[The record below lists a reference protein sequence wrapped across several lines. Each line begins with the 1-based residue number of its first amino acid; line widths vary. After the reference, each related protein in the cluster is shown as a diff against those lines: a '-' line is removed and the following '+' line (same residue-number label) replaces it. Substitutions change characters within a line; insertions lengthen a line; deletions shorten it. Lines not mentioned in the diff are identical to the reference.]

1 MEFNEYNESVKNWT
15 NGILDNYRKD
25 AELTIRYCNELI
37 DYGEKTADSKLLGF
51 GYYHLAMTLY
61 CLNDYDN
68 IFDIVVRAIEHLEK
82 AQSWSM
88 LARACNILGIITSS
102 RDNQP
107 VAYDYYL
114 DGLMYC
120 KKYGLLEEQ
129 SIINVNCGALNIKVG
144 RYEEAME
151 YFQKAMEYIA
161 SAPDEPSYHTR
172 MISLYENMINCKV
185 LENNF
190 TGIDEMLEIVER
202 EHLPYADAID
212 RLGMLI
218 SKTFYM
224 HKSGQIEKRDE
235 CIRHIDSVITQDMLF
250 LDLIEDFFVYLEVLF
265 ESGKSDEFWHLMEL
279 MEPMINNLKVTS
291 MQMRLLGLKIRFYR
305 NHHMSAEYLQAA
317 GLYYELSER
326 KELESKAMIK
336 EVIKLR
342 ANFEKVN
349 RAKKRMEKE
358 NKRLAA
364 QSETDPLTG
373 MANRRKLNIQADEM
387 FLHALKCGHNFAIEI
402 LDVDYFKEYNDN
414 YGHQEGDKC
423 LIAIAG
429 CIGEVAGAHGGF
441 CARYGGDEFV
451 VMYENISK
459 EAAKEYVEELRCK
472 VMELALPHR
481 YSKMLPIVTITQGMY
496 CDVPKEEN
504 RVWDFLHVADEILYS
519 VKTDNRGSCRVADRA
534 EFALMSGYG
543 TMIQGQA

>member
-15 NGILDNYRKD
+15 KGILDNYRKD
-25 AELTIRYCNELI
+25 AEMTIRYCNELI
-37 DYGEKTADSKLLGF
+37 EYGEKTADSKLLGF

-102 RDNQP
+102 RGNQP

-129 SIINVNCGALNIKVG
+129 GIINVNCGALNIKVG

-151 YFQKAMEYIA
+151 YFQKAMEYIV

-190 TGIDEMLEIVER
+190 TGIDEMLEIVDR
-202 EHLPYADAID
+202 EHLPFADAID

-235 CIRHIDSVITQDMLF
+235 CIRHIDSAITQDMLF

-305 NHHMSAEYLQAA
+305 NHHMSAEYL
-317 GLYYELSER
+317 
-326 KELESKAMIK
+326 
-336 EVIKLR
+336 
-342 ANFEKVN
+342 
-349 RAKKRMEKE
+349 
-358 NKRLAA
+358 
-364 QSETDPLTG
+364 
-373 MANRRKLNIQADEM
+373 
-387 FLHALKCGHNFAIEI
+387 HALKCGHNFAIEI

-429 CIGEVAGAHGGF
+429 CISEVAGAHGGF

-459 EAAKEYVEELRCK
+459 GAAKEYVEELRCK

-496 CDVPKEEN
+496 CDVPKQEN
-504 RVWDFLHVADEILYS
+504 RVWDYLHVADEILYS
-519 VKTDNRGSCRVADRA
+519 VKTDSRGGCRVADRA
-534 EFALMSGYG
+534 EFVLMSGYG
-543 TMIQGQA
+543 TMIQAQA